1 MGKVKTSKKGIYAL
15 RIMLTLL
22 CALVL
27 AWIFSNSLAV
37 GEKSSS
43 QSGAVTDAVQDVAG
57 VIAPESN
64 IATATGE
71 DYDKLHMDI
80 RTLAHFC
87 EFVALG
93 GLLLFCY
100 FSYTRKKDFFIIPV
114 WLVLFV
120 PLIDEC
126 LQTFTG
132 GRAAQLSDVFIDT
145 IGGLVGMALAWI
157 AFLIGKW
164 WYLRRQRRGR
174 ASARKGCMDF

>member
-1 MGKVKTSKKGIYAL
+1 MEKIRQHKKGIYAL
-15 RIMLTLL
+15 RIILTLL

-57 VIAPESN
+57 VIAPESSV
-64 IATATGE
+64 ATATGE

-100 FSYTRKKDFFIIPV
+100 FSYTRKKDFFIIPL

-132 GRAAQLSDVFIDT
+132 GRAAQLSDVLIDT
-145 IGGLVGMALAWI
+145 AGGLMGMALAFV
-157 AFLIGKW
+157 AFLLGRV
-164 WYLRRQRRGR
+164 WYLRRKRRGR
-174 ASARKGCMDF
+174 ANARKTGSVL

>member
-1 MGKVKTSKKGIYAL
+1 MEKIRQHKKGIYAL
-15 RIMLTLL
+15 RIILTLL

-57 VIAPESN
+57 VIAPESSV
-64 IATATGE
+64 ATATGE

-100 FSYTRKKDFFIIPV
+100 FSYTRKKDFFIIPL
-114 WLVLFV
+114 WLVVFV
-120 PLIDEC
+120 PLIDAC

-132 GRAAQLSDVFIDT
+132 GRAAQLSDVLIDT
-145 IGGLVGMALAWI
+145 AGGFMGMILAFV
-157 AFLIGKW
+157 AFLLGRA
-164 WYLRRQRRGR
+164 WYLRRKRRGR
-174 ASARKGCMDF
+174 VSAQGR